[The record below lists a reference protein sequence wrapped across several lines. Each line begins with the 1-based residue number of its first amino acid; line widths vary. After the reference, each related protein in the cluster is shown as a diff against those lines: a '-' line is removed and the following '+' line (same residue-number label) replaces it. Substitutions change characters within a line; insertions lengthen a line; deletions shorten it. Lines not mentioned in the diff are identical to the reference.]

1 MACYSGDRT
10 TYNLFFNFNMNEQE
24 KIEQITQQSN
34 LVRNW
39 SMDFLSNLGISD
51 QFIKYINLIFLI
63 AVAIVLVWVLQ
74 VVTRKILT
82 LVLEKTS
89 KVKRLSFLQYAL
101 NRKLPHYIAMIV
113 PFSLIKG
120 SIPTIFF
127 DFPKTMVL
135 FNKLADAY
143 IVLYV
148 LWLLSAVLNAFSD
161 MLSQKD
167 SLKDKPLQSYFQVV
181 KIFLYAI
188 GIIIL
193 ISILISENPSVLLGG
208 LGAASAILMLVFKD
222 TIMGFVASIQLSAND
237 MVRIGDWITMG
248 KFSADGDVIEINLT
262 TVKIRNFDKTI
273 SYIPPYSLVSESF
286 QNWRGMQETGGR
298 RIKRAVHVKQSS
310 IRFIDEKELQHFKR
324 IQGISEYID
333 ERHAEIKK
341 YNEES
346 GADKSVAVNGR
357 NLTNMGLFRSYIS
370 QYLKNHPDI
379 KQDMM
384 IMVRQLDPTSKGVP
398 LELYMFADT
407 TIWAKYEG
415 IVADIFDHTLAA
427 ARYFDI
433 EIFEDM
439 SNPIGF
445 QQPQV
450 QVESADTPSAE

>member
-1 MACYSGDRT
+1 
-10 TYNLFFNFNMNEQE
+10 MNEQE
-24 KIEQITQQSN
+24 KIEQITQQTN

-39 SMDFLSNLGISD
+39 SMEFLSNLGISD

-63 AVAIVLVWVLQ
+63 ALVVVLVYLLQ
-74 VVTRKILT
+74 VITRKLLILI
-82 LVLEKTS
+82 LERTS

-127 DFPKTMVL
+127 DFPKTMA
-135 FNKLADAY
+135 FANKLADAY
-143 IVLYV
+143 LVFYV
-148 LWLLSAVLNAFSD
+148 LWLVTAVLNAFSD
-161 MLSQKD
+161 MLSEKD
-167 SLKDKPLQSYFQVV
+167 SLKDKPLKSYFQVV
-181 KIFLYAI
+181 KIFLYAV
-188 GIIIL
+188 GIL
-193 ISILISENPSVLLGG
+193 ILLSILISKDPAILLGG
-208 LGAASAILMLVFKD
+208 IGAASAILMLVFKD

-237 MVRIGDWITMG
+237 MVRIGDWITMS
-248 KFSADGDVIEINLT
+248 KFNADGDVIEINLT

-298 RIKRAVHVKQSS
+298 RIKRSVHIKQSS
-310 IRFIDEKELQHFKR
+310 IHFIEDAKELERYKR
-324 IQGISEYID
+324 IQDISEYID
-333 ERHAEIKK
+333 VRSTKIKK
-341 YNEES
+341 HNEEI

-357 NLTNMGLFRSYIS
+357 NLTNMGLFRSYVEG
-370 QYLKNHPDI
+370 YLRNHPGI

-407 TIWAKYEG
+407 IVWAKYEG
-415 IVADIFDHTLAA
+415 IVADIFDHILASMK
-427 ARYFDI
+427 YFDL
-433 EIFEDM
+433 EIFEDV

-445 QQPQV
+445 QHQQAQV
-450 QVESADTPSAE
+450 KPDDAELEM

>member
-1 MACYSGDRT
+1 
-10 TYNLFFNFNMNEQE
+10 MNEQE

-427 ARYFDI
+427 ARYFDL

>member
-1 MACYSGDRT
+1 
-10 TYNLFFNFNMNEQE
+10 MNEKEQ
-24 KIEQITQQSN
+24 IEQITQQTN

-39 SMDFLSNLGISD
+39 SMDFLTNLGINE
-51 QFIKYINLIFLI
+51 QFIKYINLLFLI
-63 AVAIVLVWVLQ
+63 AVVVVLVYILQ

-82 LVLEKTS
+82 AVLERTS
-89 KVKRLSFLQYAL
+89 KMKRLSFLQYAL

-127 DFPKTMVL
+127 DFPKTMVF

-143 IVLYV
+143 LVFYV

-161 MLSQKD
+161 MLSKKD
-167 SLKDKPLQSYFQVV
+167 SLKDKPLKSYFQVV

-188 GIIIL
+188 GGIIL
-193 ISILISENPSVLLGG
+193 ISILLSKDPAILIGG
-208 LGAASAILMLVFKD
+208 IGAASAILMLVFKD

-248 KFSADGDVIEINLT
+248 KFNADGDVIEINLT

-298 RIKRAVHVKQSS
+298 RIKRSVHIKQSS
-310 IRFIDEKELQHFKR
+310 IRFIEDVKELERFKR
-324 IQGISEYID
+324 IQAISEYID
-333 ERHAEIKK
+333 ERYTEIKK
-341 YNEES
+341 HNES
-346 GADKSVAVNGR
+346 IGADKSVAVNGR
-357 NLTNMGLFRSYIS
+357 NLTNMGLFRSYVNG
-370 QYLKNHPDI
+370 YLQSHPQV

-407 TIWAKYEG
+407 TVWAKYEG
-415 IVADIFDHTLAA
+415 IVADIFDHIMAA
-427 ARYFDI
+427 AKYFDL
-433 EIFEDM
+433 EIFEDV

-445 QQPQV
+445 QHQQAQV
-450 QVESADTPSAE
+450 KPDDAALEN

>member
-1 MACYSGDRT
+1 
-10 TYNLFFNFNMNEQE
+10 MNEQE
-24 KIEQITQQSN
+24 QIEQITQSTN
-34 LVRNW
+34 LIRNW
-39 SMDFLSNLGISD
+39 SMEFLANLGIND

-63 AVAIVLVWVLQ
+63 AVVVVLVYILQ
-74 VVTRKILT
+74 VVTRKIIT
-82 LVLEKTS
+82 AILERTS
-89 KVKRLSFLQYAL
+89 KMKRLSFLQYAI

-127 DFPKTMVL
+127 DFPKTML
-135 FNKLADAY
+135 FFNKLADAY
-143 IVLYV
+143 LVFYV
-148 LWLLSAVLNAFSD
+148 LWLLSAVLNTFSD
-161 MLSQKD
+161 MLSQRD
-167 SLKDKPLQSYFQVV
+167 SLKDKPLKSYFQVV
-181 KIFLYAI
+181 KIFIYAV

-298 RIKRAVHVKQSS
+298 RIKRSVLIKQSS
-310 IRFIDEKELQHFKR
+310 IRFIETKEELEKFKK
-324 IQGISEYID
+324 IQDISAYI
-333 ERHAEIKK
+333 EKRSAEIDKH
-341 YNEES
+341 NEDV
-346 GADKSVAVNGR
+346 GADKSLAVNGR
-357 NLTNMGLFRSYIS
+357 NLTNMGLFRSYVS
-370 QYLKNHPDI
+370 EYLRSHPEV

-398 LELYMFADT
+398 LELYLFADT
-407 TIWAKYEG
+407 IVWAKYEG
-415 IVADIFDHTLAA
+415 ILADIFDHTLASMK
-427 ARYFDI
+427 YFDL
-433 EIFEDM
+433 EIFEDV

-445 QQPQV
+445 QQQQV
-450 QVESADTPSAE
+450 QLQPVEVAEPVSDK

>member
-1 MACYSGDRT
+1 
-10 TYNLFFNFNMNEQE
+10 MNEQE
-24 KIEQITQQSN
+24 QIEQITQSTN
-34 LVRNW
+34 LIRNW
-39 SMDFLSNLGISD
+39 SMEFLANLGIND

-63 AVAIVLVWVLQ
+63 AVVVVLVYILQ
-74 VVTRKILT
+74 VVTRKIIT
-82 LVLEKTS
+82 AILERTS
-89 KVKRLSFLQYAL
+89 KMKRLSFLQYAI

-127 DFPKTMVL
+127 DFPKTML
-135 FNKLADAY
+135 FFNKLADAY
-143 IVLYV
+143 LVFYV
-148 LWLLSAVLNAFSD
+148 LWLLSAVLNTFSD
-161 MLSQKD
+161 MLSQRD
-167 SLKDKPLQSYFQVV
+167 SLKDKPLKSYFQVV
-181 KIFLYAI
+181 KIFIYAV

-298 RIKRAVHVKQSS
+298 RIKRSVLIKQSS
-310 IRFIDEKELQHFKR
+310 IRFIETKEELEKFKK
-324 IQGISEYID
+324 IQDISAYI
-333 ERHAEIKK
+333 EKRSAEIDKH
-341 YNEES
+341 NEDV
-346 GADKSVAVNGR
+346 GADKSLAVNGR
-357 NLTNMGLFRSYIS
+357 NLTNMGLFRSYVS
-370 QYLKNHPDI
+370 EYLRSHPEV

-407 TIWAKYEG
+407 TVWAIYEGVLSDVFDHLLATAKY
-415 IVADIFDHTLAA
+415 FDL
-427 ARYFDI
+427 
-433 EIFEDM
+433 EIFEDV
-439 SNPIGF
+439 SNPLGF
-445 QQPQV
+445 QQQAQLQPV
-450 QVESADTPSAE
+450 EPIDAAEPTESAESKSDD

>member
-1 MACYSGDRT
+1 
-10 TYNLFFNFNMNEQE
+10 MNEKE
-24 KIEQITQQSN
+24 KIEQITQQTN

-51 QFIKYINLIFLI
+51 QFIKYINLLFLI
-63 AVAIVLVWVLQ
+63 AVVVVLVYILQ

-82 LVLEKTS
+82 TILERTS

-127 DFPKTMVL
+127 DFPKSMIF

-143 IVLYV
+143 IVFYV
-148 LWLLSAVLNAFSD
+148 LWLISAILNAFSD
-161 MLSQKD
+161 MLSEKE
-167 SLKDKPLQSYFQVV
+167 SLKDKPLKSYFQVV

-188 GIIIL
+188 GILII
-193 ISILISENPSVLLGG
+193 ISILISQKPAVLLGG
-208 LGAASAILMLVFKD
+208 IGAASAILMLVFKD

-248 KFSADGDVIEINLT
+248 KFGADGDVFEINLT

-298 RIKRAVHVKQSS
+298 RIKRSVHIKQSS
-310 IRFIDEKELQHFKR
+310 IRFIEDVKELERYKR
-324 IQGISEYID
+324 IQAISGYID
-333 ERHAEIKK
+333 ERYTAIKK
-341 YNEES
+341 HNEEI
-346 GADKSVAVNGR
+346 GADKTVAVNGR
-357 NLTNMGLFRSYIS
+357 NMTNMGLFRSYVEG
-370 QYLKNHPDI
+370 YLRNHPEI

-407 TIWAKYEG
+407 TNWALYEG

-427 ARYFDI
+427 MKYFDL
-433 EIFEDM
+433 EIFEDV

-445 QQPQV
+445 QQQQV
-450 QVESADTPSAE
+450 KVQPDV

>member
-1 MACYSGDRT
+1 
-10 TYNLFFNFNMNEQE
+10 MNEKEQ
-24 KIEQITQQSN
+24 IEQITHSTN
-34 LVRNW
+34 LIRNW
-39 SMDFLSNLGISD
+39 SMELLANLGIND
-51 QFIKYINLIFLI
+51 QFIKYINLLFLI
-63 AVAIVLVWVLQ
+63 VVVVVLVYVLQ

-82 LVLEKTS
+82 AILERTS
-89 KVKRLSFLQYAL
+89 KMKRLSFLQFAI

-127 DFPKTMVL
+127 DFPKTMAF
-135 FNKLADAY
+135 FNQLADAY
-143 IVLYV
+143 LVFYV
-148 LWLLSAVLNAFSD
+148 LWLLSAVLNTFSD
-161 MLSQKD
+161 MLSQRD
-167 SLKDKPLQSYFQVV
+167 SLKDKPLKSYFQVV
-181 KIFLYAI
+181 KIFIYAI

-193 ISILISENPSVLLGG
+193 ISIMISENPSVLLGG

-298 RIKRAVHVKQSS
+298 RIKRSVLIKQSS
-310 IRFIDEKELQHFKR
+310 IRFIETEEELEKFKR
-324 IQGISEYID
+324 IQDISAYID
-333 ERHAEIKK
+333 KRYAEIQKH
-341 YNEES
+341 NEDI
-346 GADKSVAVNGR
+346 GADKSLAVNGR
-357 NLTNMGLFRSYIS
+357 NLTNMGLFRSYVNE
-370 QYLKNHPDI
+370 YLRSHPEV

-398 LELYMFADT
+398 LELYLFADT
-407 TIWAKYEG
+407 TVWAKYEG
-415 IVADIFDHTLAA
+415 ILADIFDHTLASMK
-427 ARYFDI
+427 YFDL
-433 EIFEDM
+433 EIFEDV

-445 QQPQV
+445 QQPPA
-450 QVESADTPSAE
+450 QVELESVDTASVE

>member
-1 MACYSGDRT
+1 
-10 TYNLFFNFNMNEQE
+10 MNEKE
-24 KIEQITQQSN
+24 KIEQITQQTN

-51 QFIKYINLIFLI
+51 QFIKYINLLFLI
-63 AVAIVLVWVLQ
+63 AVVVVLVYILQ
-74 VVTRKILT
+74 VVTRRILT
-82 LVLEKTS
+82 LILEKTS

-127 DFPKTMVL
+127 DFPKTML
-135 FNKLADAY
+135 FFNKLADVY
-143 IVLYV
+143 IVFYV
-148 LWLLSAVLNAFSD
+148 LWLLSAILNAFSD
-161 MLSQKD
+161 MLSKRE
-167 SLKDKPLQSYFQVV
+167 SLKDKPLKTYFQVV
-181 KIFLYAI
+181 RIFLYAV
-188 GIIIL
+188 GIIII

-248 KFSADGDVIEINLT
+248 KFSADGDVFEINLT

-273 SYIPPYSLVSESF
+273 SYIPPYSLISESF

-298 RIKRAVHVKQSS
+298 RIKRSVHIKQSS
-310 IRFIDEKELQHFKR
+310 IRFIENTEELERFKR
-324 IQGISEYID
+324 IQAISEYID
-333 ERHAEIKK
+333 ERYTEIKK
-341 YNEES
+341 HNDEI

-357 NLTNMGLFRSYIS
+357 NLTNMGLFRSYVEG
-370 QYLKNHPDI
+370 YLRSHPEV

-407 TIWAKYEG
+407 TVWAKYEG
-415 IVADIFDHTLAA
+415 IVADIFDHIMAA
-427 ARYFDI
+427 TKYFDL
-433 EIFEDM
+433 EIFEDV

-445 QQPQV
+445 QQQQV
-450 QVESADTPSAE
+450 QVKPDDAALE

>member
-1 MACYSGDRT
+1 
-10 TYNLFFNFNMNEQE
+10 MNEQE

-63 AVAIVLVWVLQ
+63 TVAIVLVWVLQ

-341 YNEES
+341 YNEEY

-427 ARYFDI
+427 ARYFDL

>member
-1 MACYSGDRT
+1 
-10 TYNLFFNFNMNEQE
+10 MNEKEQ
-24 KIEQITQQSN
+24 IEQITQQTN

-39 SMDFLSNLGISD
+39 SMDFLTNLGINE
-51 QFIKYINLIFLI
+51 QFIKYINLLFLI
-63 AVAIVLVWVLQ
+63 AVIVVLVYILQ

-82 LVLEKTS
+82 AILERTS
-89 KVKRLSFLQYAL
+89 KMKRLSFLQYAL

-127 DFPKTMVL
+127 DFPKTMVF

-143 IVLYV
+143 LVFYV

-161 MLSQKD
+161 MLSKKD
-167 SLKDKPLQSYFQVV
+167 SLKDKPLKSYFQVV

-188 GIIIL
+188 GGIIL
-193 ISILISENPSVLLGG
+193 ISILLSKDPAILIGG
-208 LGAASAILMLVFKD
+208 IGAASAILMLVFKD

-237 MVRIGDWITMG
+237 MVRIGDWITMN
-248 KFSADGDVIEINLT
+248 KFNADGDVIEINLT

-298 RIKRAVHVKQSS
+298 RIKRSVHIKQSS
-310 IRFIDEKELQHFKR
+310 IRFIEDVKELERFKR
-324 IQGISEYID
+324 IQAISEYID
-333 ERHAEIKK
+333 ERYTEIKK
-341 YNEES
+341 HNES
-346 GADKSVAVNGR
+346 IGADKSVAVNGR
-357 NLTNMGLFRSYIS
+357 NLTNMGLFRSYVNG
-370 QYLKNHPDI
+370 YLQSHPEV

-407 TIWAKYEG
+407 IVWAKYEG
-415 IVADIFDHTLAA
+415 IVADIFDHIMAA
-427 ARYFDI
+427 AKYFDL
-433 EIFEDM
+433 EIFEDV

-445 QQPQV
+445 QHQQAQV
-450 QVESADTPSAE
+450 KPDDAALEN

>member
-1 MACYSGDRT
+1 MELLAK
-10 TYNLFFNFNMNEQE
+10 M
-24 KIEQITQQSN
+24 
-34 LVRNW
+34 
-39 SMDFLSNLGISD
+39 GISE

-63 AVAIVLVWVLQ
+63 VAVVLLVYILQ
-74 VVTRKILT
+74 VVTRKILIAI
-82 LVLEKTS
+82 LEKTS
-89 KVKRLSFLQYAL
+89 KMKKLSFLQFAV

-120 SIPTIFF
+120 SIPTIFY
-127 DFPKTMVL
+127 DFPKSKVF
-135 FNKLADAY
+135 FNQLADAY
-143 IVLYV
+143 LVFYV
-148 LWLLSAVLNAFSD
+148 LWLLSAVLNTFSD

-167 SLKDKPLQSYFQVV
+167 SLKDKPLKSYFQVV

-188 GIIIL
+188 GLIIL
-193 ISILISENPSVLLGG
+193 ISIMISENPSVLLGG

-298 RIKRAVHVKQSS
+298 RIKRSVLIKQSS
-310 IRFIDEKELQHFKR
+310 IRFIETEEELEKFKR
-324 IQGISEYID
+324 IQDISAYID
-333 ERHAEIKK
+333 KRYAEIQKH
-341 YNEES
+341 NEDI
-346 GADKSVAVNGR
+346 GADKSLAVNGR
-357 NLTNMGLFRSYIS
+357 NLTNMGLFRSYVNE
-370 QYLKNHPDI
+370 YLRSHPEV

-398 LELYMFADT
+398 LELYLFADT
-407 TIWAKYEG
+407 TVWAKYEG
-415 IVADIFDHTLAA
+415 ILADIFDHTLASMK
-427 ARYFDI
+427 YFDL
-433 EIFEDM
+433 EIFEDV

-445 QQPQV
+445 QQPPA
-450 QVESADTPSAE
+450 QVELESVDTASVE

>member
-1 MACYSGDRT
+1 
-10 TYNLFFNFNMNEQE
+10 MNEQE
-24 KIEQITQQSN
+24 QIEQITQSTN
-34 LVRNW
+34 LIRNW
-39 SMDFLSNLGISD
+39 SMEFLANLGIND

-63 AVAIVLVWVLQ
+63 AVVVVLVYILQ
-74 VVTRKILT
+74 VVTRKIIT
-82 LVLEKTS
+82 AILERTS
-89 KVKRLSFLQYAL
+89 KMKRLSFLQYAI

-127 DFPKTMVL
+127 DFPKTML
-135 FNKLADAY
+135 FFNKLADAY
-143 IVLYV
+143 LVFYV
-148 LWLLSAVLNAFSD
+148 LWLLSAVLNTFSD
-161 MLSQKD
+161 MLSQRD
-167 SLKDKPLQSYFQVV
+167 SLKDKPLKSYFQVV
-181 KIFLYAI
+181 KIFIYAV

-298 RIKRAVHVKQSS
+298 RIKRSVLIKQSS
-310 IRFIDEKELQHFKR
+310 IRFIETKEELEKFKR
-324 IQGISEYID
+324 IQDISAYI
-333 ERHAEIKK
+333 EKRSAEIDKHNK
-341 YNEES
+341 DT
-346 GADKSVAVNGR
+346 GADKSLAVNGR
-357 NLTNMGLFRSYIS
+357 NLTNMGLFRSYVS
-370 QYLKNHPDI
+370 EYLRSHPEV

-398 LELYMFADT
+398 LELYLFADT
-407 TIWAKYEG
+407 TVWAKYEG
-415 IVADIFDHTLAA
+415 ILADIFDHTLASMK
-427 ARYFDI
+427 YFDL
-433 EIFEDM
+433 EIFEDV

-445 QQPQV
+445 QQQ
-450 QVESADTPSAE
+450 QVELQPVEVAEPVSDK

>member
-1 MACYSGDRT
+1 
-10 TYNLFFNFNMNEQE
+10 MNEQE
-24 KIEQITQQSN
+24 KIEQITERTN

-39 SMDFLSNLGISD
+39 SMEFLSNLGISD

-63 AVAIVLVWVLQ
+63 AIVVVLVYILQ
-74 VVTRKILT
+74 VVTRRILT
-82 LVLEKTS
+82 AVLERTS

-127 DFPKTMVL
+127 DFPKSMVF
-135 FNKLADAY
+135 FNKLADVY
-143 IVLYV
+143 LVFYV
-148 LWLLSAVLNAFSD
+148 LWLFSAVLNAFSD
-161 MLSQKD
+161 MLSNRE
-167 SLKDKPLQSYFQVV
+167 SLKDKPLKTYFQVV
-181 KIFLYAI
+181 RIFLYAI
-188 GIIIL
+188 GIIII

-248 KFSADGDVIEINLT
+248 KFAADGDVFEINLT

-298 RIKRAVHVKQSS
+298 RIKRAIHIKQSS
-310 IRFIDEKELQHFKR
+310 IRFIDDLKELDKFKK
-324 IQGISEYID
+324 IQSISKYID
-333 ERHAEIKK
+333 ERYTEIKK
-341 YNEES
+341 HNDEI

-357 NLTNMGLFRSYIS
+357 NFTNMGLFRSYV
-370 QYLKNHPDI
+370 QGYLKDHPEV

-398 LELYMFADT
+398 LELYMFANT
-407 TIWAKYEG
+407 TVWAKYEG
-415 IVADIFDHTLAA
+415 IVADIFDHIMAA
-427 ARYFDI
+427 AKYFDL
-433 EIFEDM
+433 EIFEDI

-445 QQPQV
+445 NQPQV
-450 QVESADTPSAE
+450 ELDAAELPSEE

>member
-1 MACYSGDRT
+1 
-10 TYNLFFNFNMNEQE
+10 MNEQE
-24 KIEQITQQSN
+24 QIEQITQRTN

-39 SMDFLSNLGISD
+39 SMDFLSNLGIND

-63 AVAIVLVWVLQ
+63 AVVVVLVYILQ

-89 KVKRLSFLQYAL
+89 KLKRLSFLQFAL

-127 DFPKTMVL
+127 DFPKAIGF
-135 FNKLADAY
+135 FNQLADAY
-143 IVLYV
+143 IVIYV
-148 LWLLSAVLNAFSD
+148 LWLLTAVLNAFSD

-167 SLKDKPLQSYFQVV
+167 SLKDKPLKSYFQVV

-188 GIIIL
+188 GVIIL

-248 KFSADGDVIEINLT
+248 KFAADGDVIEINLT

-298 RIKRAVHVKQSS
+298 RIKRSVHVKQSS
-310 IRFIDEKELQHFKR
+310 IRFIDEKELDHFKR
-324 IQGISEYID
+324 IQGVSKYID
-333 ERHAEIKK
+333 ERNTEIKK
-341 YNEES
+341 YNEETK
-346 GADKSVAVNGR
+346 ADKAVAVNGR
-357 NLTNMGLFRSYIS
+357 NLTNMGLFRSYITG
-370 QYLKNHPDI
+370 YLKSHPEI

-384 IMVRQLDPTSKGVP
+384 IMVRQLEPTSKGVP

-407 TIWAKYEG
+407 TVWPIYEG
-415 IVADIFDHTLAA
+415 IVADIFDHIFAA
-427 ARYFDI
+427 ANYFDLQL
-433 EIFEDM
+433 FEDI
-439 SNPIGF
+439 SSPIGF
-445 QQPQV
+445 QQQNAQV
-450 QVESADTPSAE
+450 PLETVDTLSADTE

>member
-1 MACYSGDRT
+1 
-10 TYNLFFNFNMNEQE
+10 MNEKEQ
-24 KIEQITQQSN
+24 IEQITQQTN

-39 SMDFLSNLGISD
+39 SMDFLTNLGINE
-51 QFIKYINLIFLI
+51 QFIKYINLLFLI
-63 AVAIVLVWVLQ
+63 AVVVVLVYILQ

-82 LVLEKTS
+82 AILERTS
-89 KVKRLSFLQYAL
+89 KMKRLSFLQYAL

-127 DFPKTMVL
+127 DFPKTMVF

-143 IVLYV
+143 LVFYV

-161 MLSQKD
+161 MLSKKD
-167 SLKDKPLQSYFQVV
+167 SLKDKPLKSYFQVV

-188 GIIIL
+188 GGIIL
-193 ISILISENPSVLLGG
+193 ISILLSKDPAILIGG
-208 LGAASAILMLVFKD
+208 IGAASAILMLVFKD

-248 KFSADGDVIEINLT
+248 KFNADGDVIEINLT

-298 RIKRAVHVKQSS
+298 RIKRSVHIKQSS
-310 IRFIDEKELQHFKR
+310 IRFIEDVKELERFKR
-324 IQGISEYID
+324 IQAISEYID
-333 ERHAEIKK
+333 ERYTEIKK
-341 YNEES
+341 HNES
-346 GADKSVAVNGR
+346 IGADKSVAVNGR
-357 NLTNMGLFRSYIS
+357 NLTNMGLFRSYVNG
-370 QYLKNHPDI
+370 YLQSHPQV

-407 TIWAKYEG
+407 TVWAKYEG
-415 IVADIFDHTLAA
+415 IVADIFDHIMAA
-427 ARYFDI
+427 AKYFDL
-433 EIFEDM
+433 EIFEDV

-445 QQPQV
+445 QHQQAQV
-450 QVESADTPSAE
+450 KPDDAALEN

>member
-1 MACYSGDRT
+1 
-10 TYNLFFNFNMNEQE
+10 MNENE
-24 KIEQITQQSN
+24 KIEQITQSTN
-34 LVRNW
+34 LIRNW
-39 SMDFLSNLGISD
+39 SMELLAKMGISE

-63 AVAIVLVWVLQ
+63 VAVVLLVYILQ
-74 VVTRKILT
+74 VVTRKILIAI
-82 LVLEKTS
+82 LEKTS
-89 KVKRLSFLQYAL
+89 KMKKLSFLQFAV

-120 SIPTIFF
+120 SIPTIFY
-127 DFPKTMVL
+127 DFPKSKVF
-135 FNKLADAY
+135 FNQLADAY
-143 IVLYV
+143 LVFYV
-148 LWLLSAVLNAFSD
+148 LWLLSAVLNTFSD

-167 SLKDKPLQSYFQVV
+167 SLKDKPLKSYFQVV

-188 GIIIL
+188 GLIIL
-193 ISILISENPSVLLGG
+193 ISIMISENPSVLLGG

-298 RIKRAVHVKQSS
+298 RIKRAVLIKQSS
-310 IRFIDEKELQHFKR
+310 IRFIETEEELERFKR
-324 IQGISEYID
+324 IQDISKYID
-333 ERHAEIKK
+333 VRFAEIKK
-341 YNEES
+341 HNDEI

-357 NLTNMGLFRSYIS
+357 NLTNMGLFRSYINE
-370 QYLKNHPDI
+370 YLRSHPEV

-407 TIWAKYEG
+407 TVWAKYEG
-415 IVADIFDHTLAA
+415 IVADIFDHTLASMK
-427 ARYFDI
+427 YFDL
-433 EIFEDM
+433 EIFEDV

-445 QQPQV
+445 QQPQTKMQPDDAALEV
-450 QVESADTPSAE
+450 

>member
-1 MACYSGDRT
+1 
-10 TYNLFFNFNMNEQE
+10 MNEKEQ
-24 KIEQITQQSN
+24 IEQITQQTN

-39 SMDFLSNLGISD
+39 SMDFLTNLGINE
-51 QFIKYINLIFLI
+51 QFIKYINLLFLI
-63 AVAIVLVWVLQ
+63 AVVVVLVYILQ

-82 LVLEKTS
+82 AILERTS
-89 KVKRLSFLQYAL
+89 KMKRLSFLQYAL

-127 DFPKTMVL
+127 DFPKTMVF

-143 IVLYV
+143 LVFYV
-148 LWLLSAVLNAFSD
+148 LWLISAVLNTFSD

-167 SLKDKPLQSYFQVV
+167 SLKDKPLKSYFQVV
-181 KIFLYAI
+181 KIFVYAI
-188 GIIIL
+188 GILIL

-208 LGAASAILMLVFKD
+208 IGAASAILMLVFKD

-298 RIKRAVHVKQSS
+298 RIKRSVHIKQSS
-310 IRFIDEKELQHFKR
+310 IRFIEDVKELERFKR
-324 IQGISEYID
+324 IQTISEYID
-333 ERHAEIKK
+333 VRYAEIKK
-341 YNEES
+341 HNEEI

-357 NLTNMGLFRSYIS
+357 NLTNMGLFRSYVEG
-370 QYLKNHPDI
+370 YLRSHPEV

-407 TIWAKYEG
+407 TNWALYEG

-427 ARYFDI
+427 MKYFDL
-433 EIFEDM
+433 EIFEDV

-445 QQPQV
+445 QQQQV
-450 QVESADTPSAE
+450 KVQPDV